1 MKLKFLFSIALTL
14 ISFFIHGQSEALLK
28 ASNSIK
34 IDELKEK
41 MYKYA
46 SDEFEGK
53 DTPSKG
59 QELAVSYL
67 ANHYKKLNIPPVKNN
82 SYFQPVPLQFESKPE
97 ISLNISNKEFTYYD
111 DYISY
116 KNGPDKIYKNED
128 IIYAGYGIEDDQY
141 SDYKDIDVKGKVV
154 AVIGGEPMNNNEYF
168 INGKEKSKW

>member
-14 ISFFIHGQSEALLK
+14 TSFFIYGQSEALLK

-82 SYFQPVPLQFESKPE
+82 SYFQAVPLQFESKPE
-97 ISLNISNKEFTYYD
+97 ISLNISN
-111 DYISY
+111 
-116 KNGPDKIYKNED
+116 
-128 IIYAGYGIEDDQY
+128 
-141 SDYKDIDVKGKVV
+141 
-154 AVIGGEPMNNNEYF
+154 
-168 INGKEKSKW
+168 

>member
-14 ISFFIHGQSEALLK
+14 SSLFIQGQSEALLN
-28 ASNSIK
+28 ASHSIK

-82 SYFQPVPLQFESKPE
+82 SYFQHTSLHITCNLDL
-97 ISLNISNKEFTYYD
+97 ISLPTKGE
-111 DYISY
+111 
-116 KNGPDKIYKNED
+116 
-128 IIYAGYGIEDDQY
+128 IIFSAREI
-141 SDYKDIDVKGKVV
+141 
-154 AVIGGEPMNNNEYF
+154 
-168 INGKEKSKW
+168 

>member
-14 ISFFIHGQSEALLK
+14 TSFFIHGQSEALLK

-82 SYFQPVPLQFESKPE
+82 SYFQAVPLQFESKPE
-97 ISLNISNKEFTYYD
+97 ISLNISNKEFTY
-111 DYISY
+111 
-116 KNGPDKIYKNED
+116 
-128 IIYAGYGIEDDQY
+128 
-141 SDYKDIDVKGKVV
+141 
-154 AVIGGEPMNNNEYF
+154 
-168 INGKEKSKW
+168 

>member
-53 DTPSKG
+53 GTPSKG
-59 QELAVSYL
+59 QELAVGYL
-67 ANHYKKLNIPPVKNN
+67 ANHYKKLNIFKFIGEKKS
-82 SYFQPVPLQFESKPE
+82 SYFW
-97 ISLNISNKEFTYYD
+97 
-111 DYISY
+111 
-116 KNGPDKIYKNED
+116 
-128 IIYAGYGIEDDQY
+128 
-141 SDYKDIDVKGKVV
+141 
-154 AVIGGEPMNNNEYF
+154 NNWSRW
-168 INGKEKSKW
+168 ILSC